1 MENANGKSF
10 VTNQY
15 ALVTYGKSEKEWPFI
30 ACSNAKFT
38 EVRRYPSKTY
48 SRLCN
53 LGADHCSI

>member
-1 MENANGKSF
+1 MEGNNGKSF

-38 EVRRYPSKTY
+38 EVCGY
-48 SRLCN
+48 SSSSENWVNR
-53 LGADHCSI
+53 ADLDSL